1 MIHCELCGGP
11 LMVRPGG
18 KEARCQNCGLL
29 YPVEELKAMLAAAEG
44 RPAKEPGEHYQG
56 EPEAVW
62 PEQHQTA
69 RKESRAKAPQTEQA
83 WEPRPRTEEEEAAL
97 AYFDY
102 LFRGAFPDL
111 QIRRDVP
118 AAELGGESWCVPVD
132 FLLSRNGRNLLAV
145 CICDQHRWKNKPIRG
160 TEQAAQ
166 QAGIP
171 FMRFI
176 RQFSNRP
183 EYVIPRVS
191 RVLYPDGIY
200 VPKTE

>member
-62 PEQHQTA
+62 PEDPAAIRQEQHPAEPEQTSEA
-69 RKESRAKAPQTEQA
+69 
-83 WEPRPRTEEEEAAL
+83 RPRTEEEEASL
-97 AYFDY
+97 AYFNY
-102 LFRGAFPDL
+102 LFHGAFPDL

-132 FLLSRNGRNLLAV
+132 FLFSRNGRNLLAV